1 MDKQTTASASGPYAF
16 DPQELVHHIDQV
28 VAEDKGSPLSASA
41 RAEVSAA
48 LAAVAQSTAQG
59 ASPPYAFSMEPR
71 EVTVLWAKLRGG
83 PATDSIQP
91 QAADLEPLNRCL
103 ARLIEVITRFQGTID
118 QLSGDAIK
126 VLFGADGARAGDV
139 ERAVM
144 CAVEM
149 QMAMR
154 DLNMDHLRDRVPQVF
169 MGIGVSTGKAL
180 AGRLGSAAY
189 SHFTVIGDLVN
200 LAFRL
205 QAFSLR
211 GQVLISEETYERC
224 WGLVSATAP
233 MQVFVKGYSHPI
245 TMRELVAIPTRRLK
259 VPRQEFRRSHRV
271 EVRIPCSY
279 QIVQD
284 GVVLPHVAQ
293 ATIRDMG
300 YHGAMLELVEPL
312 DLQGEVRL
320 SFDLTLVR
328 YQARDIYARV
338 VTLKAEGEQTM
349 AGVEFTSTSAE
360 FEARTQ
366 MFVQMMVAAA

>member
-1 MDKQTTASASGPYAF
+1 MDKETTAPPAGPSAF
-16 DPQELVHHIDQV
+16 D
-28 VAEDKGSPLSASA
+28 AEEVFQHLDSLITRDKGGPLSSLA
-41 RAEVSAA
+41 RAEMSATLHMA
-48 LAAVAQSTAQG
+48 AQS
-59 ASPPYAFSMEPR
+59 SPAPFEFSMVNR
-71 EVTVLWAKLRGG
+71 EVTVVWAKLRGG
-83 PATDSIQP
+83 PVTDPNNPLS
-91 QAADLEPLNRCL
+91 ADLDPLNRCL
-103 ARLIEVITRFQGTID
+103 AKLIEVVTRFQGTID
-118 QLSGDAIK
+118 QLSGDSIK
-126 VLFGADGARAGDV
+126 VLFGAEKTRPDDV

-154 DLNMDHLRDRVPQVF
+154 DLNMEHMRDRIPQVF

-180 AGRLGSAAY
+180 AGRIGSQAF

-211 GQVLISEETYERC
+211 GQVLISEQTYDRC

-233 MQVFVKGYSHPI
+233 MQVFVKGSTQPV

-271 EVRIPCSY
+271 EVRIPCTY

-284 GVVLPHVAQ
+284 GVVLPHVAE
-293 ATIRDMG
+293 AVIRDMG
-300 YHGAMLELVEPL
+300 YHGAMLELGEPL
-312 DLQGEVRL
+312 ELQGEVRL
-320 SFDLTLVR
+320 SFDLTLVQ

-338 VTLKAEGEQTM
+338 VTVKTDGANPM

-360 FEARTQ
+360 FDARTQ
-366 MFVQMMVAAA
+366 MFVQMMVAAG

>member
-1 MDKQTTASASGPYAF
+1 MDKDTTASTPGPSAF
-16 DPQELVHHIDQV
+16 DPDEVLQHLDGLVSR
-28 VAEDKGSPLSASA
+28 DKGSPLSAAA
-41 RAEVSAA
+41 RAEMSATLR
-48 LAAVAQSTAQG
+48 LAAQTSMA
-59 ASPPYAFSMEPR
+59 PYAFSLVSR
-71 EVTVLWAKLRGG
+71 DVTVLWAKLRGG
-83 PATDSIQP
+83 PVTDSQNP
-91 QAADLEPLNRCL
+91 DAADLEPLNRCL
-103 ARLIEVITRFQGTID
+103 AKLIEVITRYRGTID

-126 VLFGADGARAGDV
+126 VFFGAENPRSDDV

-154 DLNMDHLRDRVPQVF
+154 DLNMEHMRDRIPQVF
-169 MGIGVSTGKAL
+169 MGIGLSTGKAL
-180 AGRLGSAAY
+180 AGRIGSDAF
-189 SHFTVIGDLVN
+189 SHFTVMGDLVN

-233 MQVFVKGYSHPI
+233 MQVFVKGYSQPI

-271 EVRIPCSY
+271 EVRIPCTY

-293 ATIRDMG
+293 AVIRDMG

-320 SFDLTLVR
+320 SFDLTLVQ
-328 YQARDIYARV
+328 YQARDLYARV
-338 VTLKAEGEQTM
+338 VTLKTDTPHPM

-360 FEARTQ
+360 FEARAQ
-366 MFVQMMVAAA
+366 MFVQMMVAAG

>member
-1 MDKQTTASASGPYAF
+1 MDKDTTASNSGPSAF
-16 DPQELVHHIDQV
+16 DPDEVFQHLDGLVSR
-28 VAEDKGSPLSASA
+28 DKGSPLSASA
-41 RAEVSAA
+41 RAEMSAT
-48 LAAVAQSTAQG
+48 LRMAAR
-59 ASPPYAFSMEPR
+59 ASPAPYAFSLVSR
-71 EVTVLWAKLRGG
+71 DVTVLWAKLRGG
-83 PATDSIQP
+83 PVTDSHSP
-91 QAADLEPLNRCL
+91 EGADLEPLNRCL
-103 ARLIEVITRFQGTID
+103 AKLIEVITRYQGTID

-126 VLFGADGARAGDV
+126 VFFGAEKPQSDDV

-154 DLNMDHLRDRVPQVF
+154 DLNMEHMRDRIPQVF
-169 MGIGVSTGKAL
+169 MGIGLSTGTAL
-180 AGRLGSAAY
+180 AGRIGSDAF
-189 SHFTVIGDLVN
+189 SHFTVMGDLVN

-233 MQVFVKGYSHPI
+233 MQVFVKGYNQPI
-245 TMRELVAIPTRRLK
+245 SMRELVAIPTRRLK

-271 EVRIPCSY
+271 EVRIPCTY

-293 ATIRDMG
+293 AVIRDMG
-300 YHGAMLELVEPL
+300 YHGAMLELVESL

-320 SFDLTLVR
+320 SFDLTLVQ
-328 YQARDIYARV
+328 YQARDLYARV
-338 VTLKAEGEQTM
+338 VTLKTDTPHPM

-360 FEARTQ
+360 FEARAQ
-366 MFVQMMVAAA
+366 MFVQMMVAAG